1 MSSDVGDVLF
11 CHVVH
16 AIPDTPPLRPY
27 IHPISIPSPIP
38 AWSIILKNTKA
49 FTCELKNWPFQI
61 QYAKNLMFKIQH
73 RQNLKKK

>member
-27 IHPISIPSPIP
+27 IHPIRIPSPHP
-38 AWSIILKNTKA
+38 SMVYNTKKHKSRYVRA
-49 FTCELKNWPFQI
+49 QKLAISNSV
-61 QYAKNLMFKIQH
+61 
-73 RQNLKKK
+73 RKKFNV

>member
-27 IHPISIPSPIP
+27 IHPIGIPHSYPVT
-38 AWSIILKNTKA
+38 ARNNTLKTQKPLRA
-49 FTCELKNWPFQI
+49 SSKI
-61 QYAKNLMFKIQH
+61 SYFKFSAQKI
-73 RQNLKKK
+73 

>member
-27 IHPISIPSPIP
+27 IHPIGIPHSYPVT
-38 AWSIILKNTKA
+38 ARTNTLKNTKA
-49 FTCELKNWPFQI
+49 FTCELKN
-61 QYAKNLMFKIQH
+61 
-73 RQNLKKK
+73 